1 MNLIIIH
8 LLNNLNKIY
17 INKKMRKLFVIS
29 LLCLLSLSFG
39 EYYDS
44 CAVDNPT
51 KKSDCTDENENGT
64 MKKCCYV
71 TYEYK
76 YTKRKSN
83 GKKDGKAETE
93 KIKKCITIRDTEESI
108 NNYKEILH
116 NQDYKKVKIECNS
129 TYITFK
135 LFALSVFVL
144 VLLL

>member
-1 MNLIIIH
+1 
-8 LLNNLNKIY
+8 
-17 INKKMRKLFVIS
+17 MRKLFVIS

-39 EYYDS
+39 EYYDNCS
-44 CAVDNPT
+44 VENPS
-51 KKSDCTDENENGT
+51 KKSECTDVNKEGEEFFGT

-83 GKKDGKAETE
+83 GKKDGKAKTE
-93 KIKKCITIRDTEESI
+93 KLKKCITIRDTEESI
-108 NNYKEILH
+108 NNYKEILRD
-116 NQDYKKVKIECNS
+116 QDYKKVKIECNS

-135 LFALSVFVL
+135 LFAVSVFVL

>member
-1 MNLIIIH
+1 
-8 LLNNLNKIY
+8 
-17 INKKMRKLFVIS
+17 MRKLFVIS

-44 CAVDNPT
+44 CLLENPT
-51 KKSDCTDENENGT
+51 KKSDCTEITEKDFSET

-76 YTKRKSN
+76 YPKREIN

-116 NQDYKKVKIECNS
+116 NQDYKNVKIECNS

-144 VLLL
+144 VLLFC